1 MNALVK
7 ANIFLII
14 VQENSITYQKFYFWN
29 STQPYTFSLVK
40 NKKFSPLCS
49 RRFLKNSICLPVSK
63 LIFWHAHC
71 FFRIFL
77 KNCLSSFYKKIQKIK
92 FWKYFAQNFSLVY
105 DFVMYT
111 NLTPWKVIQVLQ
123 LLWLHKRLCATNILF
138 NKVVPSKKVKSSLH
152 VDGESKRGKNFLIK
166 AKLAKM

>member
-1 MNALVK
+1 MFVNFHK
-7 ANIFLII
+7 KI
-14 VQENSITYQKFYFWN
+14 Q
-29 STQPYTFSLVK
+29 K
-40 NKKFSPLCS
+40 NKFWKFFALMNHIRNCWNK
-49 RRFLKNSICLPVSK
+49 LKITVHS
-63 LIFWHAHC
+63 

-123 LLWLHKRLCATNILF
+123 LFWLHKRLCATNILF

-152 VDGESKRGKNFLIK
+152 VDGESKRGKKILIK